1 MITRCAAVAVLLAT
15 ALVGGPAAQATTPA
29 YTKRLIGYS
38 VEHRPIVGYHLGDRT
53 AKPVTLVLGQMH
65 GDEHAGVVIV
75 RSILRNAAR
84 LRGVNLWVVPTM
96 NPDGNAHNTR
106 HNADGVDLNRNWPYN
121 WRHLTGTFDSG
132 PRPLSEPE
140 TRAMR
145 RFILRIK
152 PRYVVSIHQP
162 LHGVDRNAGAGPA
175 YRRFRGAL
183 ARNLNLPVK
192 AFNCWSV
199 CYGSLS
205 SWYHHNRLGVAVET
219 VEFGSGPNLGW
230 LRNGARRGIVHALGG
245 HFHW

>member
-1 MITRCAAVAVLLAT
+1 MIPRCAAAVLLAAT
-15 ALVGGPAAQATTPA
+15 ALVTAPTAHASGPA

-38 VEHRPIVGYHLGDRT
+38 VQHRPIVGYHLGDTT

-65 GDEHAGVVIV
+65 GDEHAGVVVV

-96 NPDGNAHNTR
+96 NPDGDAHHTR
-106 HNADGVDLNRNWPYN
+106 HNAHGVDLNRNWPYH
-121 WRHLTGTFDSG
+121 WRHLTGTFASG
-132 PRPLSEPE
+132 PHALSEPE

-162 LHGVDRNAGAGPA
+162 LDGVDKYAGTGPA

-183 ARNLNLPVK
+183 AHNLDLPVK
-192 AFNCWSV
+192 NFTCWSV

-205 SWYHHNRLGVAVET
+205 SWYHHNKLGVAVET
-219 VEFGSGPNLGW
+219 VEFGSNPSTGW
-230 LRNGARRGIVHALGG
+230 LRNGVRRGIVHALGG